1 MRKSEGPQL
10 CTTFCFALNTQCINY
25 ETDKLTFVLFTA
37 SIRSKKQWYFVHDQ
51 GQKIQPKKIGKK
63 HCHASQPFS
72 LSYHDE
78 AFSHLINSVEHR
90 DFRVFTFVCGGRGVA
105 VGRETIAVVHA
116 SLQGTE

>member
-1 MRKSEGPQL
+1 M
-10 CTTFCFALNTQCINY
+10 
-25 ETDKLTFVLFTA
+25 
-37 SIRSKKQWYFVHDQ
+37 HDQ
-51 GQKIQPKKIGKK
+51 GQKIQPKKIGKE